1 MNDVFAILGFV
12 AFTIVVYLI
21 ALKNHK
27 DKVTEA
33 ERRKYQY
40 DIKTQLIS
48 PQKIEFKICNDEKH
62 QKEKSPSLPTNNAT
76 ESLSKSA
83 TAAILSSEFGELFA
97 PEVDAWDKPKGKF
110 ESSTPFDHSLV
121 FNYTDGNGK
130 KSRRI
135 VKCKEMQNYFGDQL
149 TIYGQCQLRKAGR
162 TFRIDRMSDVIDA
175 ETGELIDDLPIFV
188 DTLWKNSA
196 LYAFRS
202 WCEGNT
208 LVVRTFLYFLCA
220 NKNPNK
226 NEDEYAHLKL
236 LELSKI
242 NNLRSDEW
250 RLIYKFDFPETP
262 SGLQR
267 HIGLVLREDKNN
279 IKMHLE
285 IARELTGLRKKPN
298 FSDLGALNLIEKKL
312 QLKGDQISI

>member
-12 AFTIVVYLI
+12 GFTIVVYLI

-27 DKVTEA
+27 NKATEA
-33 ERRKYQY
+33 ERRKRQY
-40 DIKTQLIS
+40 EIKTQLIS
-48 PQKIEFKICNDEKH
+48 PQKIEFKISYDEKY
-62 QKEKSPSLPTNNAT
+62 QKEKPPILPTNNAA

-83 TAAILSSEFGELFA
+83 TAVILPSEHGELFA
-97 PEVDAWDKPKGKF
+97 PQVDAWDKPKGVF
-110 ESSTPFDHSLV
+110 ESSTPFDRSIV

-149 TIYGQCQLRKAGR
+149 AIYGQCQLRQAGR

-175 ETGELIDDLPIFV
+175 ETGEVIDDLPIFV
-188 DTLWKNSA
+188 DTLWKSSA
-196 LYAFRS
+196 LYAFRA

-208 LVVRTFLYFLCA
+208 LVVGTFLYFLCA

-226 NEDEYAHLKL
+226 NENEYAHRKF

-242 NNLRSDEW
+242 YNLRSDDW
-250 RLIYKFDFPETP
+250 RLIYDFDFPDTAT
-262 SGLQR
+262 GLQR
-267 HIGLVLREDKNN
+267 HIGKVLREDKNN
-279 IKMHLE
+279 IEIHLE

-298 FSDLGALNLIEKKL
+298 FADLGALNLVEKKL
-312 QLKGDQISI
+312 HLNGD